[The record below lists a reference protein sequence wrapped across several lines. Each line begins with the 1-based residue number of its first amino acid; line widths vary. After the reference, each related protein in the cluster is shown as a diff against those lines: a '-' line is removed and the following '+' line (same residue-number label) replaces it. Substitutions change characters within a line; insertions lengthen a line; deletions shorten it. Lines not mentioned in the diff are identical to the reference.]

1 MKGIFLS
8 ILTFTI
14 VFNSFGQLSFRIII
28 EDKVYEPKI
37 LTAIEQI
44 RTTDASYYCM
54 LTDYCTRI
62 NIEKQPH
69 KQPDSTVMYI
79 PLSIVCSPS
88 LNRLSAWIV
97 RESFLLRMNDVGKNL
112 ASKDK
117 LYLANKYELEFLNKL
132 PKENPNSL
140 RERLKRFLDFKK
152 NDPNEIQEEKEKE
165 KEKPV
170 VDEDQSVK

>member
-1 MKGIFLS
+1 MRGILLTILS
-8 ILTFTI
+8 IMI
-14 VFNSFGQLSFRIII
+14 VTNSFGQLSFKIII

-62 NIEKQPH
+62 KIEKQPH
-69 KQPDSTVMYI
+69 KEADSTIMYI

-97 RESFLLRMNDVGKNL
+97 RESFLLRMKDVGKNL

-117 LYLANKYELEFLNKL
+117 LYLANKYELEFLAKL
-132 PKENPNSL
+132 PKEHPNSL
-140 RERLKRFLDFKK
+140 RERLKRFFESKK
-152 NDPNEIQEEKEKE
+152 NQLPDTPPEED
-165 KEKPV
+165 KPESK
-170 VDEDQSVK
+170 DDQSVK